1 MNIRRR
7 RRSQNI
13 DAIVNVTSLI
23 DVTFILLI
31 FFMITTT
38 FAKPNKQLPMI
49 TLPEAT
55 NVEDQ
60 KKQADI
66 EVIIDEK
73 GNYYI
78 NGQQLMTND
87 ISSLSRALEKEK
99 LKINKEDAYV
109 SIKGEEKT
117 TYQSLINVFDAI
129 KNLNMGVALTFDS
142 NSSVISKLANILEL
156 EKKKLAKNETT
167 LAIKVDAKSTI
178 QTFANM
184 MEAAKQANV
193 EKLQIII
200 PVTPRKEK

>member
-78 NGQQLMTND
+78 NGQQLMSND

-99 LKINKEDAYV
+99 ENKKDAYV
-109 SIKGEEKT
+109 LIKGDEKT
-117 TYQSLINVFDAI
+117 TYQSVINVFDAI
-129 KNLNMGVALTFDS
+129 TKLSMGVTLNYDDTSPAIPNL
-142 NSSVISKLANILEL
+142 VKLLES
-156 EKKKLAKNETT
+156 EKKKLAKNEIT

-178 QTFANM
+178 KTFANM
-184 MEAAKQANV
+184 MEAAKRANL
-193 EKLQIII
+193 EKLQLSI
-200 PVTPRKEK
+200 PVIPRKES

>member
-78 NGQQLMTND
+78 NGQQLMSND

-99 LKINKEDAYV
+99 ENKKDAYV
-109 SIKGEEKT
+109 LIKGDEKT
-117 TYQSLINVFDAI
+117 TYQSVINVFDAI
-129 KNLNMGVALTFDS
+129 TKLSMGVTLNYDDTS
-142 NSSVISKLANILEL
+142 PVIPNLVKLLES
-156 EKKKLAKNETT
+156 EKKKLAKNEIT

-178 QTFANM
+178 KTFANM
-184 MEAAKQANV
+184 MEAAKRANL
-193 EKLQIII
+193 EKLQLSI
-200 PVTPRKEK
+200 PVIPRKES

>member
-78 NGQQLMTND
+78 NGQQLMSND

-99 LKINKEDAYV
+99 ENKKDAYV
-109 SIKGEEKT
+109 LIKGDEKT
-117 TYQSLINVFDAI
+117 TYQSVINVFDAI
-129 KNLNMGVALTFDS
+129 TKLSMGVTLNYDDTS
-142 NSSVISKLANILEL
+142 PVIPNLVKLLES

-178 QTFANM
+178 KTFANM
-184 MEAAKQANV
+184 MEAAKRANL
-193 EKLQIII
+193 EKLQLSI
-200 PVTPRKEK
+200 PVIPRKES

>member
-66 EVIIDEK
+66 EVIIDDK
-73 GNYYI
+73 GNYHI
-78 NGQQLMTND
+78 NGQQLMSND

-99 LKINKEDAYV
+99 ENKKDAYV
-109 SIKGEEKT
+109 LIKGDEKT
-117 TYQSLINVFDAI
+117 TYQSVINVFDAI
-129 KNLNMGVALTFDS
+129 TKLGMGVTLNYDNTS
-142 NSSVISKLANILEL
+142 PVIPNLVKLLES
-156 EKKKLAKNETT
+156 EKKKLAKNEIT

-178 QTFANM
+178 KTFANM
-184 MEAAKQANV
+184 MEAAKQANL
-193 EKLQIII
+193 EKLQLSI
-200 PVTPRKEK
+200 PVIPRKEK

>member
-78 NGQQLMTND
+78 NGQQLMSND

-99 LKINKEDAYV
+99 ENRKDAYV
-109 SIKGEEKT
+109 LIKGDEKT
-117 TYQSLINVFDAI
+117 TYQSVINVFDAI
-129 KNLNMGVALTFDS
+129 TKLSMGVTLNYDDTS
-142 NSSVISKLANILEL
+142 PVIPNLVKLLES
-156 EKKKLAKNETT
+156 EKKKLAKNEIT

-178 QTFANM
+178 KTFANM
-184 MEAAKQANV
+184 MEAAKRANL
-193 EKLQIII
+193 EKLQLSI
-200 PVTPRKEK
+200 PVIPRKES

>member
-55 NVEDQ
+55 NIEDQ

-78 NGQQLMTND
+78 NGQQLMSND

-99 LKINKEDAYV
+99 ENKKDAYV
-109 SIKGEEKT
+109 LIKGDEKT
-117 TYQSLINVFDAI
+117 TYQSVINVFDAI
-129 KNLNMGVALTFDS
+129 TKLSMGVTLNYDDTS
-142 NSSVISKLANILEL
+142 PVIPNLVKLLES
-156 EKKKLAKNETT
+156 EKKKLAKNEIT

-178 QTFANM
+178 KTFANM
-184 MEAAKQANV
+184 MEAAKRANL
-193 EKLQIII
+193 EKLQLSI
-200 PVTPRKEK
+200 PVIPRKES